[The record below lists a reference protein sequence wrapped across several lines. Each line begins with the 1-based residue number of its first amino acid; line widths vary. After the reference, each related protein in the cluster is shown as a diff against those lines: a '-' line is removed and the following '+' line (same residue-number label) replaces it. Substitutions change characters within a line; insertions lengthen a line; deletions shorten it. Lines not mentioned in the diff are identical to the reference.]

1 MELLTIDLSAL
12 SIFQAAWL
20 VLATLSTLVL
30 VWTTLRL
37 VAIGI
42 KWVVV
47 CGLLLALFSPVT
59 NPFQEGTFP
68 VELPELPPQAQTA
81 LLDLAS
87 RTQSVAIAVLDELG
101 ALQPDETSPPR

>member
-20 VLATLSTLVL
+20 VLAALSGLVL

-37 VAIGI
+37 LAIGI

-47 CGLLLALFSPVT
+47 CGLLLVLFSPVT
-59 NPFQEGTFP
+59 NPFQQGTFP
-68 VELPELPPQAQTA
+68 VEFPKLPPQAQTA

-87 RTQSVAIAVLDELG
+87 QTRSVAIAVLDELG
-101 ALQPDETSPPR
+101 ALQDDQNSRPQ